1 MRAGGSL
8 PLPII
13 HIYQHS
19 SKILKSSKFTQKMA
33 KIISNGEKVDTKI
46 RRGC

>member
-13 HIYQHS
+13 YIYQHS
-19 SKILKSSKFTQKMA
+19 SKILKSKFTQIMA